1 MNNTDTVRLKLTRH
15 QVNDVLLL
23 IHTIILTLEEETDP
37 DQAENV
43 LGAIQNR
50 WSPLADA
57 ISNQLNE

>member
-1 MNNTDTVRLKLTRH
+1 MNNTDTVRLKLTRK

-43 LGAIQNR
+43 LGAIENR

-57 ISNQLNE
+57 IAKQLN

>member
-1 MNNTDTVRLKLTRH
+1 MNNADTVRLKLTRN

-23 IHTIILTLEEETDP
+23 IHTIILTLEEETDS

-43 LGAIQNR
+43 LGAIENR

-57 ISNQLNE
+57 IAKQLN

>member
-1 MNNTDTVRLKLTRH
+1 MNNTDTVRLKLTRN

-57 ISNQLNE
+57 ISKQLNE

>member
-1 MNNTDTVRLKLTRH
+1 MNNTDTVRLKLTRN

-43 LGAIQNR
+43 LGAIENR

-57 ISNQLNE
+57 IAKQLNE